1 VYKFKS
7 VLVRNSCAFITG
19 PSERNC
25 TVKPPIQKKIPAGYK
40 KFSEHSYIRVHPEN
54 STWVD
59 ARDICEQEGAHLAVI
74 NSEAEAKFIASIW
87 NASSDWAFI
96 GTHDF
101 DVEGTYVTIYSKYS
115 HNDTL

>member
-7 VLVRNSCAFITG
+7 VLVRTSCVFITV
-19 PSERNC
+19 PPKRNAV
-25 TVKPPIQKKIPAGYK
+25 VKQPLQKGIPAGYK
-40 KFSEHSYIRVHPEN
+40 KLSERSYFSGHSEH

-59 ARDICEQEGAHLAVI
+59 ARDTCEKEGAHLAVI

-87 NASSDWAFI
+87 TMSSDWAFI
-96 GTHDF
+96 GTHDLY
-101 DVEGTYVTIYSKYS
+101 VEGKYVTLYSKYS